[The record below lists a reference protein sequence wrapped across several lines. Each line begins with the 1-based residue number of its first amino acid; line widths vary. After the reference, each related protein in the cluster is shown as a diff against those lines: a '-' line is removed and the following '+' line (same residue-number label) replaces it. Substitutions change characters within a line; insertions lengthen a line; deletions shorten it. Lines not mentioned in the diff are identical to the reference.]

1 MMKNVRTLIPR
12 SVFTFAIV
20 ACFAGTITQPC
31 FAQTAANEL
40 GTDVE
45 EPSIEGVKGLDV
57 TTVSGKFDDPL
68 ANTVQAAI
76 DSSRRRTLST
86 DVHTPWQIMHALLG
100 LRENFKINKRGR
112 KMSGLEWISDGP
124 KFEGED
130 WFLVSEHGG
139 KAHPYSKPY
148 AFEGHAN
155 QSLAI
160 LSMLGLPVDHELKA
174 DKGTITIGDM
184 IKHAKMEINDKEEVS
199 WSLWALSRY
208 LPPEAT
214 WQNKDGE
221 VWSVDRM
228 AQLQLRRLFSKPMM
242 KHPCGG
248 THAMFALAH
257 ARNIRLQNRL
267 PNRGIWLQVDQQIRK
282 CIELARVQQQPNGQF
297 STKFFEGRATEEDFD
312 KRIAS
317 SGHVLEFLMISL
329 PQNELNRSWVRRGIE
344 ATARDIMANRQSYVK
359 CAPLYHAINGLTIYI
374 DRTQNSK
381 PGQLAAKPVSSKSAG
396 RLQVKLLT
404 PIEESAPAP
413 PADPEMSGDSKDVEA
428 EAEAEES
435 NEAADGDGFQLPK
448 VVSGPS
454 LKTLNKESVKADT
467 TPEKK
472 TAEVKTEQKTETESK

>member
-1 MMKNVRTLIPR
+1 MMKNVRTPKLS
-12 SVFTFAIV
+12 SVFTFAILTCAICAAPQ
-20 ACFAGTITQPC
+20 ACL
-31 FAQTAANEL
+31 AQTVSNEL

-57 TTVSGKFDDPL
+57 TTVSGKFKDPL

-100 LRENFKINKRGR
+100 LRQEFKINKRGR
-112 KMSGLEWISDGP
+112 KVNGLEWISNGP

-130 WFLVSEHGG
+130 WFLESEHGG
-139 KAHPYSKPY
+139 RAHPYSKPY

-174 DKGTITIGDM
+174 GDKTITIGDM
-184 IKHAKMEINDKEEVS
+184 INHAKMEINDKEEVS
-199 WSLWALSRY
+199 WSLWSLSRY
-208 LPPEAT
+208 LPPDST
-214 WQNKDGE
+214 WKNKKGE

-228 AQLQLRRLFSKPMM
+228 AQLQLRRLLSKPMM

-257 ARNIRLQNRL
+257 ARNIRLQNGL
-267 PNRGIWLQVDQQIRK
+267 PMRGIWMQVDQQIRK

-297 STKFFEGRATEEDFD
+297 STKFFDGRATEADFD

-344 ATARDIMANRQSYVK
+344 ATARDIMSNRQSYVK

-381 PGQLAAKPVSSKSAG
+381 PGQLAAKPVSARKSG
-396 RLQVKLLT
+396 RLKVQLLA
-404 PIEESAPAP
+404 PVEEPAP
-413 PADPEMSGDSKDVEA
+413 GPPTESK
-428 EAEAEES
+428 
-435 NEAADGDGFQLPK
+435 AADETQDAAPEEATEDADGFKVPK

-454 LKTLNKESVKADT
+454 LKALNNESVKAD
-467 TPEKK
+467 PAKADEPVKK
-472 TAEVKTEQKTETESK
+472 TAKAESGTKAK